1 MSPAILG
8 LASVVP
14 AGSIDQGEA
23 AEVARQLTAQSEEQG
38 RVLAALYRR
47 SRVRRRGSVLLDDGS
62 AGAAKAQAFFRPAT
76 GPMDRGPSTLT
87 RGERYAVEAP
97 RLALEAAQA
106 ALANARTDAGRI
118 THLVTVSC
126 TGFNAPGVDAELI
139 KRLGLPCAV
148 ERTHVGFM
156 GCHGAINGLR
166 VASAFVRADPRA
178 RVLLCAV
185 ELCSLHFHYAPD
197 PQQAV
202 ANALFA
208 DGAAAAIIGSGAA
221 GPGLAACAS
230 CLLPESEEAM
240 TWKIG
245 DHGFEMTLSPRVPS
259 VLQAHLRRWLEPWL
273 SEQGLAIEDVGSWAV
288 HPGGP
293 RILGTV
299 AECLG
304 LPSGATEASA
314 EILAEHGNMSSPT
327 VLFILQR
334 LQRRR
339 EPLPTVVLAFGP
351 GLVAEAALLR

>member
-8 LASVVP
+8 LATAVP
-14 AGSIDQGEA
+14 AGSIEQNEA
-23 AEVARQLTAQSEEQG
+23 AEVARRLTAKSEEQG
-38 RVLAALYRR
+38 RALAALYRR
-47 SRVRRRGSVLLDDGS
+47 ARVQRRGSVLLEDGRAES
-62 AGAAKAQAFFRPAT
+62 ALAQTFFRPSS
-76 GPMDRGPSTLT
+76 GPVDRGPSTLA
-87 RGERYAVEAP
+87 RGERYAAEAP
-97 RLALEAAQA
+97 RLALEAAHA
-106 ALANARTDAGRI
+106 ALANAQTDARRI

-139 KRLGLPCAV
+139 KRLGLPHAV

-166 VASAFVRADPRA
+166 VANAFVRADPRA

-185 ELCSLHFHYAPD
+185 ELCSLHFHFAPD

-208 DGAAAAIIGSGAA
+208 DGAAAAIIGSG
-221 GPGLAACAS
+221 GPGARLAACAS

-259 VLQAHLRRWLEPWL
+259 VLQAHLRSWLEPWL
-273 SEQGLAIEDVGSWAV
+273 SEQSLAIGDVGSWAV

-299 AECLG
+299 AECLD
-304 LPSGATEASA
+304 LPSGATGASA

-327 VLFILQR
+327 VLFILER

-339 EPLPTVVLAFGP
+339 ESLPTLLLAFGP